1 MVSDVNRRPLKK
13 YALPPADFVVWRR
26 DSQRFP
32 FLPKEYE
39 QGNPM
44 TPILQG
50 AFVMIRSAVVV
61 IMLIG
66 FFSVSWAVAGQ
77 DDSTHVL
84 PGRIVLLSAITVGTV
99 TAVHLYQARAWWEG
113 PRAPFRF
120 ENDWVYALNIDKL
133 GHAYGAYTLSHLFT
147 YSMDWSGFS
156 HSTSIYYGSVL
167 GLAYQLYVEV
177 EDGFHQE
184 YGFSPGDALSDV
196 IGAAIPLAQERFP
209 VLKNFALK
217 WSYYPSTEYVDA
229 LRGGSGRV
237 FIDDYQGQTY
247 YITMDPHFLMG
258 DHPPWWIPPWLGV
271 GFGLAARDLQNTEA
285 RRRLYIFSL
294 DYNFTRIETESSLL
308 RSVFTVLDHFH
319 LPAPGLVLD
328 GSTVKLRLVY

>member
-1 MVSDVNRRPLKK
+1 
-13 YALPPADFVVWRR
+13 
-26 DSQRFP
+26 
-32 FLPKEYE
+32 
-39 QGNPM
+39 
-44 TPILQG
+44 LQG
-50 AFVMIRSAVVV
+50 AFVTIRSAVAV
-61 IMLIG
+61 IVLICL
-66 FFSVSWAVAGQ
+66 FSVSRAEAGQ
-77 DDSTHVL
+77 DDSTQVL

-133 GHAYGAYTLSHLFT
+133 GHAYGAYALSHLFT

-184 YGFSPGDALSDV
+184 YGFSPGDAFSDV

-285 RRRLYIFSL
+285 RRRLHIFSL